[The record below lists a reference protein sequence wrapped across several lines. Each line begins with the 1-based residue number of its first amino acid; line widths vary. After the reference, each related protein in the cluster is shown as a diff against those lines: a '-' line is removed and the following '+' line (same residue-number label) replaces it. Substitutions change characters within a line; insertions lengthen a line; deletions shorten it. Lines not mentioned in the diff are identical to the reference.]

1 MIKKNKIFLIIVLS
15 IAVLATT
22 IFQRMTIESNNKV
35 VDVVLDYAEMNELAL
50 QSDNELKWWF
60 SNFKDFGIK
69 YVGLHEET
77 LTSLVD
83 DNKDVNIIMGWE
95 LLQNNT
101 TKETYLSNLE
111 KDSKEYEISKYDVLI
126 TTQSEETFNFIHDG
140 LTSRYDKELFEV
152 LSNEDKYT
160 ILLKGTIY
168 DMVYLQNQSLSDV
181 NGKGVPIKQ
190 NPYTSKLVTL
200 GLGFDPE
207 KIELIK
213 ASGLEVLPRPSNY
226 RPWTTDKYIDALFK
240 DYEDFNMVP
249 PVFIFTG
256 DAMLGYPDYNHIVSE
271 YMQDNNIKVG
281 LIESS
286 VQRGHMDQ
294 ELVEDLA
301 KGLEYNAVRIFSMPL
316 FIQERFK
323 FYNYEGAEEIENTL
337 YRAVTER
344 NIRLIYFKP
353 FKEDKVSFITDFE
366 EYEKMF
372 NRFEERIAEHGMT
385 IGRSSVMKPNRV
397 RIAKQALIGWGV
409 VAAGILLL
417 STLFN
422 MSKKIEYALLAIGM
436 LLVPAAYMVKP
447 LLMEKM
453 MALAASII
461 FPSLAMTWVCKEC
474 KKHFNSNEKKYS
486 LLNTIII
493 ASKDLIIATAISL
506 LGGLFVGGILSNTDF
521 LLEMD
526 IFRGVKISQMLP
538 IAIYGATYIAYF
550 GYKNKKQV
558 ENRPSLKLEDIKT
571 LLFEDVKII
580 YVVLSAILLVVGYI
594 YIARTGHETNIQPST
609 FEMIARNILEEN
621 LLARPRTKE
630 FLIGFPALMV
640 AVYFARNKYNFFAF
654 SAGLVAVIGQASIT
668 NTFSHLRTPVYLSL
682 ARTAYALGLGIVLG
696 AIYIIIIEIC
706 LKGLNK
712 GLNLLMTGAE
722 KGRN

>member
-15 IAVLATT
+15 IAILATT

-77 LTSLVD
+77 LTSLVQ

-111 KDSKEYEISKYDVLI
+111 NDSKEYEISKYDVLI
-126 TTQSEETFNFIHDG
+126 TTESEETFNFINDG
-140 LTSRYDKELFEV
+140 LASRYDKELFEV

-181 NGKGVPIKQ
+181 NGKGVAIKQ
-190 NPYTSKLVTL
+190 NPYTSKLVNL
-200 GLGFDPE
+200 GLGFNPE

-226 RPWTTDKYIDALFK
+226 SQWTTDKYIDALFK
-240 DYEDFNMVP
+240 DYEDFNMIP

-271 YMQDNNIKVG
+271 YMQNNNIKVG

-294 ELVEDLA
+294 KVVEDLA
-301 KGLEYNAVRIFSMPL
+301 KGLEYNAVRIFSMPA

-353 FKEDKVSFITDFE
+353 FKENKASFVTDFE

-372 NRFEERIAEHGMT
+372 NRFEDRIAAHDMT
-385 IGRSSVMKPNRV
+385 IGRSSVIAPNRV
-397 RIAKQALIGWGV
+397 RIAKQTLIGWGV

-422 MSKKIEYALLAIGM
+422 MSKKIKYALLAMGM

-453 MALAASII
+453 MALAAAII
-461 FPSLAMTWVCKEC
+461 FPSLAMAWVCKEC
-474 KKHFNSNEKKYS
+474 KKHFNSDEKKYS

-506 LGGLFVGGILSNTDF
+506 LGGFFVGGILSSTDF
-521 LLEMD
+521 LLEID

-558 ENRPSLKLEDIKT
+558 KNRPSLKLEDIKT

-580 YVVLSAILLVVGYI
+580 YVLLSAILLVVGYI

-630 FLIGFPALMV
+630 FLMGFPALMI
-640 AVYFARNKYNFFAF
+640 AIYFARNKYNFFAF
-654 SAGLVAVIGQASIT
+654 SAGLVAVIAQTSVP

-682 ARTAYALGLGIVLG
+682 TRTAYSLGLGIVLG
-696 AIYIIIIEIC
+696 AIYIIIIETC
-706 LKGLNK
+706 LK